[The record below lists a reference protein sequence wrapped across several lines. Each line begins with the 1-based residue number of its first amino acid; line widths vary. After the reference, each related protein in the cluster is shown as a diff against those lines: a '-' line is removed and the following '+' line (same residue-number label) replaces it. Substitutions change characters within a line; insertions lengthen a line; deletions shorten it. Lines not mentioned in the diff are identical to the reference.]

1 MYIYVLH
8 RDAFPPQDAV
18 FFCVP
23 YKTGDLRR
31 SNDFLVK
38 IWWLTSSG
46 SSSTDEPIC
55 WYIYIYTYELT
66 FEPSWNFQEVPF
78 DWCQNTTQKKEKQTI
93 ILLIRL
99 QLGE

>member
-55 WYIYIYTYELT
+55 
-66 FEPSWNFQEVPF
+66 
-78 DWCQNTTQKKEKQTI
+78 
-93 ILLIRL
+93 
-99 QLGE
+99 